1 MEEIKL
7 EFTIKATEEMK
18 KFFDEER
25 QKIAEEQQRVYENIE
40 QHVDTFINSIRTEDG
55 SIPSEEAKKT
65 LHDIAMIAASI
76 GWNLCFEYHNNQHLN
91 IN

>member
-7 EFTIKATEEMK
+7 EFTIKATEETK

-40 QHVDTFINSIRTEDG
+40 HHVDTFIDSIRTEDG
-55 SIPSEEAKKT
+55 SILSEKTKET
-65 LHDIAMIAASI
+65 LHNIAMIAASI
-76 GWNLCFEYHNNQHLN
+76 GWNLCFEYQQKRITNT
-91 IN
+91 